1 MPGDRARDGGVA
13 SLSVGANV
21 TLPVLG
27 RYARRHRLGRREMD
41 RDAAALLARHDVR
54 PADPAILLGSLSGGN
69 QQKALLAKW
78 IDAGP
83 RLLLLDEPTRGV
95 DVGARTR
102 IAATLAALARDG
114 VATLCASSDHHEL
127 ALLCHR
133 VLVFG
138 DGTVYSE
145 LAGVRADPGAD
156 RRAQPGRR
164 ARRAEHP
171 PMTAAQRLALP
182 AAWLGLI
189 VLFGLIEPDTF
200 LTSANVQNILGSQA
214 VLVVLT
220 MGLLIPLTAGDYDLS
235 IASVLTLSSMIVA
248 LLNAQQGWPVGLAIV
263 VAVAAGALAGLANG
277 ALVVL
282 LRADPLVITLGSGT
296 LIAGIVLWISN
307 SETIGGVS
315 SALVDPVNSWK
326 LLGLPLAFYYGLAL
340 CAAVWYLLD
349 FTPNGRRLLFVG
361 RSRRVARL
369 AGVRV
374 DRARAGA
381 FVASGTIAAVAG
393 VLYAGTTGGA
403 DPSSG
408 ASFLLPA
415 FAAAFLGATS
425 IFPGRFNPWG
435 SIVAVYFLVTGVT
448 GLQLLGAAS
457 FVQQLFYGG
466 GLILAVAVSRLTGS
480 GMPGADET

>member
-1 MPGDRARDGGVA
+1 
-13 SLSVGANV
+13 
-21 TLPVLG
+21 
-27 RYARRHRLGRREMD
+27 
-41 RDAAALLARHDVR
+41 
-54 PADPAILLGSLSGGN
+54 
-69 QQKALLAKW
+69 
-78 IDAGP
+78 
-83 RLLLLDEPTRGV
+83 
-95 DVGARTR
+95 
-102 IAATLAALARDG
+102 
-114 VATLCASSDHHEL
+114 
-127 ALLCHR
+127 
-133 VLVFG
+133 
-138 DGTVYSE
+138 
-145 LAGVRADPGAD
+145 
-156 RRAQPGRR
+156 
-164 ARRAEHP
+164 
-171 PMTAAQRLALP
+171 MTAVQRLALP
-182 AAWLGLI
+182 AAWLALI
-189 VLFGLIEPDTF
+189 VVFGVIEPDTF
-200 LTSANVQNILGSQA
+200 LTSANAQNILGSQA
-214 VLVVLT
+214 VLVIVT

-248 LLNAQQGWPVGLAIV
+248 LLNAQQGWPVGLAVV

-282 LRADPLVITLGSGT
+282 LRADSLVITLGSGT

-315 SALVDPVNSWK
+315 SALVDPVSSWK
-326 LLGLPLAFYYGLAL
+326 LLGLPLAFVYGLAL
-340 CAAVWYLLD
+340 CVSVWYLLD

-374 DRARAGA
+374 GRVRVGA

-393 VLYAGTTGGA
+393 VVYTGMTGGA

-408 ASFLLPA
+408 ESFLLPA

-425 IFPGRFNPWG
+425 ILPGRFNPWG
-435 SIVAVYFLVTGVT
+435 SIIAVYFLVTGVT

-466 GLILAVAVSRLTGS
+466 GLILAVAVSRLTDR